1 MASRSALEIMARS
14 PRKLPAKPEETL
26 MFSESGQSGAAVARQ
41 LELNAA
47 TLRALAAELRA
58 RPPRFIVTSA
68 RGSSDHAATFAK
80 YIFETQLGVVTASAA
95 PSVNSLYGSTQD
107 LSDVLFIAISQS
119 GRSPDLL
126 RQAEAARAA
135 GARVVTLVNTP
146 DSPLAARADTVIDLH
161 AGPERSVA
169 ATKSYIC
176 SLAAILSLAAHWK
189 ADKGFLDALA
199 TLPAKLS
206 EAWEIDWSALVELL
220 VDARNLFVLAR
231 GFGLG
236 VAQEAALKL
245 KETCGLHAEA
255 FSGAEVMHGPMTLVD
270 EGFPIVCFTQDDE
283 TRAGLVSLTEEFKAR
298 GARVL
303 VAAHDAT
310 AAGILAVPP
319 IGHPACTP
327 LLEIQSFYR
336 AVNALALRRGRNP
349 DAPPSLRKVTQTV

>member
-1 MASRSALEIMARS
+1 
-14 PRKLPAKPEETL
+14 
-26 MFSESGQSGAAVARQ
+26 MFSEAAQSSAAVGRQ
-41 LELNAA
+41 IELNAA
-47 TLRALAAELRA
+47 LVRSLASELRA

-95 PSVNSLYGSTQD
+95 PSVSSLYGSTQD

-135 GARVVTLVNTP
+135 GARVIALLNTP
-146 DSPLAARADTVIDLH
+146 DSPLAARADTVIELH
-161 AGPERSVA
+161 AGAERSVA

-176 SLAAILSLAAHWK
+176 SLAAILFLAAHWK
-189 ADKGFLDALA
+189 EDPTLLDALQS
-199 TLPAKLS
+199 LPGKLT
-206 EAWEIDWSALVELL
+206 EAWEADWSDVVGLL
-220 VDARNLFVLAR
+220 ADARNLFVLAR

-236 VAQEAALKL
+236 AAQEAALKL

-283 TRAGLVSLTEEFKAR
+283 TRPGLVSLTEEFKAR

-303 VAAHDAT
+303 LAASGAVG
-310 AAGILAVPP
+310 AGLLPVPS
-319 IGHPACTP
+319 IAHPACTP

>member
-1 MASRSALEIMARS
+1 
-14 PRKLPAKPEETL
+14 
-26 MFSESGQSGAAVARQ
+26 MFSESAQSSDAVARQ
-41 LELNAA
+41 IELNTA
-47 TLRALAAELRA
+47 LVRSLAADLRA

-80 YIFETQLGVVTASAA
+80 YVFETQLGVVTASAA

-107 LSDVLFIAISQS
+107 LSEVLFIAISQS

-135 GARVVTLVNTP
+135 GARVLTLVNTA
-146 DSPLAARADTVIDLH
+146 DSPLAALADTVIELR

-176 SLAAILSLAAHWK
+176 SLAAILLLAAHWK
-189 ADKGFLDALA
+189 EDARLLDALQ
-199 TLPAKLS
+199 TLPSKLT
-206 EAWEIDWSALVELL
+206 EAWAMDWSDVVESLA
-220 VDARNLFVLAR
+220 DARNLFVLAR
-231 GFGLG
+231 GLGLG

-270 EGFPIVCFTQDDE
+270 AGFPIVCFTQDDE
-283 TRAGLVSLTEEFKAR
+283 TRPGLVSLTEEFAAR

-303 VAAHDAT
+303 LAASG
-310 AAGILAVPP
+310 AAGPGMLPVPA

>member
-1 MASRSALEIMARS
+1 
-14 PRKLPAKPEETL
+14 
-26 MFSESGQSGAAVARQ
+26 MFSESAQSSAAVARQ
-41 LELNAA
+41 IELNTA
-47 TLRALAAELRA
+47 LVHSLAADLRT

-80 YIFETQLGVVTASAA
+80 YVFETQLGVVTASAA

-107 LSDVLFIAISQS
+107 LSEVLFIAISQS

-135 GARVVTLVNTP
+135 GARVVTLVNAS
-146 DSPLAARADTVIDLH
+146 DSPLAALADTVIELR
-161 AGPERSVA
+161 AGLERSVA

-176 SLAAILSLAAHWK
+176 SLAAILLLAAHWK
-189 ADKGFLDALA
+189 EDARLLDALQ
-199 TLPAKLS
+199 TLPSKLTV
-206 EAWEIDWSALVELL
+206 AWGMDWSDVVESLA
-220 VDARNLFVLAR
+220 DARNLFVLAR
-231 GFGLG
+231 GLGLG

-270 EGFPIVCFTQDDE
+270 AGFPIVCFTQDDE
-283 TRAGLVSLTEEFKAR
+283 TRPGLVSLTEEFAAR

-303 VAAHDAT
+303 LAASG
-310 AAGILAVPP
+310 AAGPGGLPVPA

>member
-1 MASRSALEIMARS
+1 MTRR
-14 PRKLPAKPEETL
+14 PRTQVLKPEDTL
-26 MFSESGQSGAAVARQ
+26 MFSEAAQSSAAVARQ
-41 LELNAA
+41 IELN
-47 TLRALAAELRA
+47 TALVRGLASELRA

-80 YIFETQLGVVTASAA
+80 YVFETQLGVVTASAA
-95 PSVNSLYGSTQD
+95 PSVSSLYGSTQD
-107 LSDVLFIAISQS
+107 LSEVLFIAISQS

-135 GARVVTLVNTP
+135 GARVVTLVNAP
-146 DSPLAARADTVIDLH
+146 DAPLAALADTVIELH
-161 AGPERSVA
+161 AGTERSVA

-176 SLAAILSLAAHWK
+176 SLAAILLLAAHWK
-189 ADKGFLDALA
+189 EDARLLDALQ
-199 TLPAKLS
+199 TLPAKLTA
-206 EAWEIDWSALVELL
+206 AWEMDWSELVESLA
-220 VDARNLFVLAR
+220 DARNLFVLAR
-231 GFGLG
+231 GLGLG
-236 VAQEAALKL
+236 AAQEAALKL

-283 TRAGLVSLTEEFKAR
+283 TRAGLLSLTEEFRAR

-303 VAAHDAT
+303 LAANDS
-310 AAGILAVPP
+310 AGSGMLPVPS

-349 DAPPSLRKVTQTV
+349 DAPPSLRKVTRTV